1 MDGAEAASASAFFR
15 GSDELGVFARV
26 SVDPNVF
33 SEVAILKTAY
43 WFTDEYYLFLA
54 KNKGN
59 GLIDVEF
66 RLKQGDSLD
75 QLKTACGEF
84 WNNLLDQ
91 EVRRKVLLETAPLRD
106 TLLKKA
112 FLEAK
117 APLPPGIASD
127 ESHLPLVGQVFH
139 DDPVGARRAD

>member
-1 MDGAEAASASAFFR
+1 MTEAASASAFFS

-43 WFTDEYYLFLA
+43 WFTDQHYLFLS
-54 KNKGN
+54 KNKSS
-59 GLIDVEF
+59 GLLDVEF
-66 RLKQGDSLD
+66 RLKQGDAIE

-91 EVRRKVLLETAPLRD
+91 EVRQKVLLETAPLRD

-117 APLPPGIASD
+117 APLPPGIASE
-127 ESHLPLVGQVFH
+127 ESHLPKAGQVFR
-139 DDPVGARRAD
+139 DDPVGAGRAD

>member
-1 MDGAEAASASAFFR
+1 MTEAASASAFFS

-43 WFTDEYYLFLA
+43 WFTDQHYLFLS
-54 KNKGN
+54 KNKSS
-59 GLIDVEF
+59 GLLDVEF
-66 RLKQGDSLD
+66 RLKQGDAIE

-91 EVRRKVLLETAPLRD
+91 EVRQKVLLETAPLRD

-117 APLPPGIASD
+117 APLPPGIASE
-127 ESHLPLVGQVFH
+127 ESHLPKAGQVFR
-139 DDPVGARRAD
+139 DDPVGVGRAD

>member
-1 MDGAEAASASAFFR
+1 MPETVSASAFFS
-15 GSDELGVFARV
+15 GSDELGGFARV

-43 WFTDEYYLFLA
+43 WFTEQYYLFLA
-54 KNKGN
+54 TNKGS
-59 GLIDVEF
+59 GLIEVEF
-66 RLKQGDSLD
+66 RLKQGDSLE
-75 QLKTACGEF
+75 QLKIACGEF

-91 EVRRKVLLETAPLRD
+91 EVRQKVLLETAPLRD

-117 APLPPGIASD
+117 APLPPGIASE
-127 ESHLPLVGQVFH
+127 ESHLPRAGQVFR
-139 DDPVGARRAD
+139 DDPVGTGRAD

>member
-1 MDGAEAASASAFFR
+1 MTEAASASAFFS

-43 WFTDEYYLFLA
+43 WFTEQHYLFLV
-54 KNKGN
+54 KNKGT
-59 GLIDVEF
+59 GLLDVEF
-66 RLKQGDSLD
+66 RLKQGDSVER
-75 QLKTACGEF
+75 LKTACGEF
-84 WNNLLDQ
+84 WNYLLDQ
-91 EVRRKVLLETAPLRD
+91 EVRQKVLLETAPLRD

-117 APLPPGIASD
+117 TPLPRGIASE
-127 ESHLPLVGQVFH
+127 ESHLPQAGQVFR
-139 DDPVGARRAD
+139 DDPVGAGRAD